1 MFFQIIQNTPRW
13 VFALFIALLWLG
25 LRQTLSRQMTLKRV
39 LLPAL
44 GLTAFSLYGVLSAW
58 PTQPL
63 TLLCWLLAAGGT
75 GWWVQHQPLSA
86 GTRYDPDSQRFTMP
100 GSWVPLATML
110 GLFMTKYVVG
120 VALAVHAGW
129 VQEAG
134 FPLVCSAV
142 YGGFIGLFMGR
153 VGRLRALALR
163 TDRAARQW
171 DASSPV
177 V

>member
-1 MFFQIIQNTPRW
+1 MFLQILQNTPRW

-25 LRQTLSRQMTLKRV
+25 LRQTLTRQMGLKRV

-58 PTQPL
+58 PTQTL
-63 TLLCWLLAAGGT
+63 TLLCWLLAAGST
-75 GWWVQHQPLSA
+75 GWWVQRQPLPA
-86 GTRYDPDSQRFTMP
+86 GTRYDPDQQRFTVP

-120 VALAVHAGW
+120 VALAVQAGW
-129 VQEAG
+129 VHEAG
-134 FPLVCSAV
+134 FPIVCSAV
-142 YGGFIGLFMGR
+142 YGGFSGLFMGR
-153 VGRLRALALR
+153 VARLWALALR

-177 V
+177 A